1 MEAAVLQ
8 QQLQYLRSDLQI
20 APMQHISICSR
31 FQAHQPYS
39 WRLSDIMGNQ
49 RQPKIDIHA

>member
-20 APMQHISICSR
+20 APMQHTSILFAAASTLINHILGGFR
-31 FQAHQPYS
+31 TS
-39 WRLSDIMGNQ
+39 
-49 RQPKIDIHA
+49 